1 MACLALTYGLEWPCF
16 FQYILNFFYMA
27 KVNEQ
32 TLVLIKPDAI
42 QRGLVGEI
50 TTRFE
55 RKGLKLIGM
64 KMMSLD
70 EAVLREHYAH
80 IADKPF
86 FPGVAKFMQST
97 PVVAMCWE
105 GLQVVDAV
113 RKITG
118 ITKAREA
125 EAGSIR
131 GDLAMSVAC
140 NVIHASD
147 TVENAQKEVKRFFKD
162 DEIHSYDKSEYTHV
176 YAEDERAA

>member
-1 MACLALTYGLEWPCF
+1 M
-16 FQYILNFFYMA
+16 
-27 KVNEQ
+27 
-32 TLVLIKPDAI
+32 IKPDAI

-50 TTRFE
+50 MTRFE
-55 RKGLKLIGM
+55 KKGLKLVGL
-64 KMMSLD
+64 KMMTLD
-70 EAVLREHYAH
+70 EMVLREHYAH

-105 GLQVVDAV
+105 GLDVVGTV

-131 GDLAMSVAC
+131 GDFAMSVSC

-147 TVENAQKEVKRFFKD
+147 SVETAEKEVKRFFKE
-162 DEIHSYDKSEYTHV
+162 DELHGYDKSEYMHV
-176 YAEDERAA
+176 YGEDER

>member
-1 MACLALTYGLEWPCF
+1 MER
-16 FQYILNFFYMA
+16 
-27 KVNEQ
+27 
-32 TLVLIKPDAI
+32 TLILIKPDAI

-50 TTRFE
+50 TARFE
-55 RKGLKLIGM
+55 RKGLKLVGM

-70 EAVLREHYAH
+70 EAILREHYAH

-97 PVVAMCWE
+97 PVIAMCWE

-131 GDLAMSVAC
+131 GDLAMSVSC

-147 TVENAQKEVKRFFKD
+147 TVENAEVEVKRFFKD
-162 DEIHSYDKSEYTHV
+162 DEIFQYDKSEYMHV
-176 YAEDERAA
+176 YGEDERA

>member
-1 MACLALTYGLEWPCF
+1 MS
-16 FQYILNFFYMA
+16 
-27 KVNEQ
+27 KVKER

-42 QRGLVGEI
+42 QRGLLGQIVS
-50 TTRFE
+50 RFE
-55 RKGLKLIGM
+55 QKGLKLVAM

-86 FPGVAKFMQST
+86 FPGVAQFMQST
-97 PVVAMCWE
+97 PVVAMVWQ
-105 GLQVVDAV
+105 GLEVVDAV
-113 RKITG
+113 RRITG

-131 GDLAMSVAC
+131 GDFAMSVAC

-147 TVENAQKEVKRFFKD
+147 GVEAAEAEVKRFFNP
-162 DEIHSYDKSEYTHV
+162 DEVFEYDKSEYMHV
-176 YAEDERAA
+176 YAEDERS

>member
-1 MACLALTYGLEWPCF
+1 MSGINERTL
-16 FQYILNFFYMA
+16 IL
-27 KVNEQ
+27 V
-32 TLVLIKPDAI
+32 KPDAV
-42 QRGLVGEI
+42 QRGLLGQIVS
-50 TTRFE
+50 RFE
-55 RKGLKLIGM
+55 VKGLKLVAM

-105 GLQVVDAV
+105 GLDVVDTV
-113 RKITG
+113 RRITG

-131 GDLAMSVAC
+131 GDFAMSVSC

-147 TVENAQKEVKRFFKD
+147 GVEAAEAEVKRFFNP
-162 DEIHSYDKSEYTHV
+162 DEIFKYDKSEYMHV
-176 YAEDERAA
+176 YGEDERA